1 MAKPEPIMD
10 APIAG
15 QSLTT
20 EVGGRPWQQPAKYS
34 TVEDALEFYAKKIT
48 DPAINSSLLDALEM
62 GTPVSSVA
70 EVIVQS
76 SAMEG
81 LHTIDVS
88 ILLLPVVM
96 ELIAYVAD
104 EAEIKYNMGIDT
116 EIDQDIIPD
125 SIIELA
131 IKKAKDKMPEEEEEK
146 QEEVMGLNEELPE
159 PQPTGLMAR
168 TETEDT
174 PMETP
179 DAEPEAT
186 PETGSLMAR
195 RA

>member
-1 MAKPEPIMD
+1 MAEFIPLTDGPI
-10 APIAG
+10 PG

-20 EVGGRPWQQPAKYS
+20 EIGARPWQQPAKYS
-34 TVEDALEFYAKKIT
+34 TVEDALEHYANKIT
-48 DPAINSSLLDALEM
+48 DPALNESLIDALEM

-146 QEEVMGLNEELPE
+146 QEEVMELNEELPE